1 MRRKTITAEDF
12 LNPDSSAEKIPRSY
26 RVFLKPTL
34 GVLLTAVLSLL
45 GKAIDYGLETLEEIQ
60 QEQKELR
67 RAIIDSRILTIDT
80 LDHVKN
86 IVLTSSNMQMVGDIP
101 EPESVLKARKQAKR
115 IQQTREVFPE
125 EDLELE

>member
-1 MRRKTITAEDF
+1 MRRKDPVSIEDF
-12 LNPDSSAEKIPRSY
+12 VSPQESRPRSY
-26 RVFLKPTL
+26 RAFVKPTL
-34 GVLLTAVLSLL
+34 GGAILTVLLSLL
-45 GKAIDYGLETLEEIQ
+45 GTAIDYGLETLVEIQ

-86 IVLTSSNMQMVGDIP
+86 IVLTSSNMQIVGNLP

>member
-1 MRRKTITAEDF
+1 MHHKDPASVEDF
-12 LNPDSSAEKIPRSY
+12 VPPTVKHPRLY
-26 RVFLKPTL
+26 RAFVKPTL
-34 GVLLTAVLSLL
+34 GGMILAGLLSLL
-45 GKAIDYGLETLEEIQ
+45 GTAIDYGIETLEDIQ

-80 LDHVKN
+80 LDHIKSL
-86 IVLTSSNMQMVGDIP
+86 VLASGNMPMFGNTL
-101 EPESVLKARKQAKR
+101 EPDSVLKARKQAKR